1 CSLMTLTEAPG
12 SAGPGTSPVA
22 LGSLPRVERLC
33 IARNA
38 LLHAA
43 CRGQRA
49 HRRARPT
56 LCRNQLRGPN
66 RIPSRPGAAQAG
78 VAAPVH
84 APAASIPP
92 CSAPG
97 VGHDAGAVPTC
108 SRVTNAFPLARTA
121 GREHIGRRLPM
132 HGRSWNIPIGSS
144 LLLCATL
151 LSSCSRPLP
160 TTPTSTALAPPA
172 TGTASSSTDP
182 AAVEQLKRD
191 RLLARGPRGLRVTRV
206 HMDIVQLQP
215 GSGYVYSLDQAEALL
230 AQPASADARS
240 MDYSGALSFSDQEG
254 VCCVVYP
261 SFRLWEDLVPY
272 PGGGRPAPEGFAVR
286 VRGTL
291 MVP

>member
-1 CSLMTLTEAPG
+1 
-12 SAGPGTSPVA
+12 
-22 LGSLPRVERLC
+22 
-33 IARNA
+33 
-38 LLHAA
+38 
-43 CRGQRA
+43 
-49 HRRARPT
+49 
-56 LCRNQLRGPN
+56 
-66 RIPSRPGAAQAG
+66 
-78 VAAPVH
+78 
-84 APAASIPP
+84 
-92 CSAPG
+92 
-97 VGHDAGAVPTC
+97 
-108 SRVTNAFPLARTA
+108 
-121 GREHIGRRLPM
+121 M

-191 RLLARGPRGLRVTRV
+191 RLLARGPRRGGLRVTRV

-291 MVP
+291 MVPHRVGGADTGNWWTFAVGSDDGFRLRVSTSGRGNSGGHAGPDEWVTEYDAPRGIAVGPLLPVRFPSQGGEFPFELVYFETGGGAILHVAAAPGVNESFSPELFSLLDTTREIRGGGEGPIAD